1 MNIITAIS
9 NPELNNTLNKMQEFH
24 VIGKDIQYQE
34 AVLEILR
41 QKNKIDVLFLNE
53 KLPGEYNIYE
63 FIYKIKKEKKNLK
76 IIIFLTE
83 IKEELEI
90 FLFSQGIF
98 DIYYNNEI
106 DTQEIIKKLKPKEK
120 ESPIEIIY
128 EKEKT
133 KKTSNFLKIK
143 ETIQKYTSKIIDSQE
158 SKKEEQ
164 IITILGN
171 HGSGKSIFCANLI
184 YSLQNKNKKSLLID
198 FDITNN
204 SIHTL
209 FGVKKYPH
217 HLNKEKIDV
226 QNLKIKINHH
236 IDIISG
242 LDLIYKKN
250 KKISQEE
257 IYQII
262 KNIKNQ
268 YDNIIIDTSAECYFD
283 FTKYLIQTSDLNL
296 FLVEGNLLEIKK
308 ARKLLDIYTKN
319 WLIPPSKI
327 QIILNKENKES
338 VYEKILCALF
348 PEFKL
353 IGKIKYQEVYNQL
366 INQNFHNFYQNQKI
380 KKEYLSVLKNC

>member
-34 AVLEILR
+34 AVLEILK

-53 KLPGEYNIYE
+53 KLPGDYNIYE

-83 IKEELEI
+83 KKEELEI

-106 DTQEIIKKLKPKEK
+106 DTQEIIKKLKPKEN
-120 ESPIEIIY
+120 PIEIIY
-128 EKEKT
+128 EEKKQ
-133 KKTSNFLKIK
+133 KKSSNFLKVK
-143 ETIQKYTSKIIDSQE
+143 ETIQKYTSKINNSLE
-158 SKKEEQ
+158 NKKETK

-184 YSLQNKNKKSLLID
+184 YSLQNKKSLLID

-217 HLNKEKIDV
+217 HLNKEKINI
-226 QNLKIKINHH
+226 QELKIQVNHH

-262 KNIKNQ
+262 NQIKNQ

-283 FTKYLIQTSDLNL
+283 FTKYLIQISDLNI

-308 ARKLLDIYTKN
+308 ARKLLNIYTKN
-319 WLIPPSKI
+319 WMIPPSKI

>member
-9 NPELNNTLNKMQEFH
+9 NTELNNTLNKMQEFH

-83 IKEELEI
+83 KKEELEI

-171 HGSGKSIFCANLI
+171 HGSGKSIFCLYIFFIGIRCRLGRKHIKVFNNI
-184 YSLQNKNKKSLLID
+184 YCLWGIC
-198 FDITNN
+198 FFIRCNN
-204 SIHTL
+204 RNSM
-209 FGVKKYPH
+209 
-217 HLNKEKIDV
+217 
-226 QNLKIKINHH
+226 
-236 IDIISG
+236 
-242 LDLIYKKN
+242 
-250 KKISQEE
+250 
-257 IYQII
+257 
-262 KNIKNQ
+262 
-268 YDNIIIDTSAECYFD
+268 
-283 FTKYLIQTSDLNL
+283 
-296 FLVEGNLLEIKK
+296 
-308 ARKLLDIYTKN
+308 
-319 WLIPPSKI
+319 
-327 QIILNKENKES
+327 
-338 VYEKILCALF
+338 
-348 PEFKL
+348 
-353 IGKIKYQEVYNQL
+353 
-366 INQNFHNFYQNQKI
+366 
-380 KKEYLSVLKNC
+380 